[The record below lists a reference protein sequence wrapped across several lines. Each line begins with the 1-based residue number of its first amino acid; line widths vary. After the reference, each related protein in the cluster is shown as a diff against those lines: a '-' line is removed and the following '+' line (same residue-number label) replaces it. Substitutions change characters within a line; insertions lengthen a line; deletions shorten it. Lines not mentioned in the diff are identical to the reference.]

1 MKKAAILFMAAMFAL
16 ATAGASAVFGEE
28 DGKWYSGEL
37 RVGAT
42 TALDKL
48 HGDEG
53 GAKGGMEYNSS
64 VGYKWTTYLGGNLE
78 LSKNGFDLSADALY
92 RDVDDQEYGGMVS
105 FRRIF
110 IYEADYSR
118 FLHRLDHD
126 YMDNLEAHV
135 FPPAATGWKNWAKS
149 PELKNIKGGKTV
161 GSANVYHTD
170 LAYDEMFEVTRSQL
184 EHGIKLNIPQI
195 PNLKFSFNHRFEQRK
210 GEKQAMTNSKCL
222 ACHIVS
228 RSQRVDETT
237 NDINPRLSLSIGTL
251 AMEFS
256 YMHREFDAD
265 NEDLTNV
272 YNGLKGKGLF
282 LNRLQYDRTT
292 GELPYSRTPDSTKD
306 TYKGKL
312 RWDINAHNT
321 FIANYVYSQSS
332 NRSTRGAYD
341 ILTGNY
347 GEELDLDSNVVN
359 AKFHSK
365 LSRDFSI
372 NVFGKYQNLDNENVK
387 LKKNVRK
394 NPPGAPGGAVT
405 LSEGYIKQSG
415 HTYFEEEEV
424 RHSGYNSDIYE
435 VGTDITWRIMT
446 GLRLRAGY
454 EFKREQR
461 NHYRH
466 HNVTHST
473 KEHIVTLST
482 DWRVS
487 HDLKFDFDYKFEYYN
502 DPYVLKKAECTPDG
516 SYGAYAGLP
525 AGLYDVSRAYEPAI
539 YGRRTA
545 ARSNMPEY
553 VHEFKFKTHW
563 HPMSMLMANA
573 HVKYR
578 YANNS
583 DVDGTDWTRNFLV
596 AGFSGTLT
604 PVKDFV
610 FSAGYTYFYDSYD
623 SQFCIAIY
631 DG

>member
-1 MKKAAILFMAAMFAL
+1 MTAIFAL
-16 ATAGASAVFGEE
+16 AIAGASAVFAED

-37 RVGAT
+37 KVGAT

-48 HGDEG
+48 HGDES
-53 GAKGGMEYNSS
+53 GAKGGAEYNSS

-78 LSKNGFDLSADALY
+78 LSKNGFDFDADALY

-105 FRRIF
+105 LRRIL
-110 IYEADYSR
+110 IYKADYGR

-126 YMDNLEAHV
+126 YMENLEAHI
-135 FPPAATGWKNWAKS
+135 FPPASTGWKNWAKS
-149 PELKNIKGGKTV
+149 PDLSGINGGKTV

-170 LAYDEMFEVTRSQL
+170 LAPDEMFEVTRSQL
-184 EHGIKLNIPQI
+184 QHGVKLNIPQI

-210 GEKQAMTNSKCL
+210 GERQAMTNSKCL

-228 RSQRVDETT
+228 RSQKIDETT
-237 NDINPRLSLSIGTL
+237 NDINPKLSLSIGTL

-256 YMHREFDAD
+256 YMHREFDVD
-265 NEDLTNV
+265 NEDLTNI
-272 YNGLKGKGLF
+272 YNGLKKKELF
-282 LNRLQYDRTT
+282 QNRLQYDNTT
-292 GELPYSRTPDSTKD
+292 GALPYSRTPDSTKD
-306 TYKGKL
+306 TYKGKI
-312 RWDINAHNT
+312 RWDINADNT
-321 FIANYVYSQSS
+321 FVANYVYSQST

-347 GEELDLDSNVVN
+347 GQELDLDSNIVN
-359 AKFHSK
+359 ARFHSR
-365 LSRDFSI
+365 LSRALSL
-372 NVFGKYQNLDNENVK
+372 NVFGKYQNLDNENVDIR
-387 LKKNVRK
+387 KNVRK
-394 NPPGAPGGAVT
+394 NPAGAPGGDVT
-405 LSEGYIKQSG
+405 LSEGYINKSG
-415 HTYFEEEEV
+415 YSYFEEEEV
-424 RHSGYNSDIYE
+424 RHSGYNSDTYE
-435 VGTDITWRIMT
+435 VGTDITWRIMR

-461 NHYRH
+461 NNYRY

-482 DWRVS
+482 DWRAS

-502 DPYVLKKAECTPDG
+502 DPYVLKEAECTPDG

-525 AGLYDVSRAYEPAI
+525 AGLYDVTRAYDPAI
-539 YGRRTA
+539 YSQRVA
-545 ARSNMPEY
+545 ARSNLPEY

-563 HPMSMLMANA
+563 HPMAMLNTNA
-573 HVKYR
+573 YVKYR

-583 DVDGTDWTRNFLV
+583 DVDGRDWTRNFLV
-596 AGFSGTLT
+596 AGFSGTIT

-610 FSAGYTYFYDSYD
+610 FTAGYTYLYDSYD
-623 SQFCIAIY
+623 SQYCIAIY